1 MSRTGESRANESRP
15 EVRMAATGEPATD
28 ESGAAG
34 SGTSGSATGDS
45 GSAAARTGA
54 STTDEP
60 KMMGNSRAEEPES
73 RRAALLHR
81 LAAAGRELSDA
92 VVLFHTVLAERLG
105 LGASDWKTLGL
116 LERRGAMTAG
126 ELAAH
131 TGLAPASVTG
141 ILDRLERGGWVH
153 RHRDPEDGRRVVVT
167 LDEAVVAERVGACFA
182 GLQRRLAE
190 LYERYSDD
198 QLEFL
203 AGFMEEIAARQ
214 REATGELQS
223 GSAEGGQ

>member
-1 MSRTGESRANESRP
+1 M
-15 EVRMAATGEPATD
+15 
-28 ESGAAG
+28 ESG
-34 SGTSGSATGDS
+34 TGDS
-45 GSAAARTGA
+45 R
-54 STTDEP
+54 TDELLT
-60 KMMGNSRAEEPES
+60 EEPRTAESPS
-73 RRAALLHR
+73 RRGALMQR

-92 VVLFHTVLAERLG
+92 IVLFHTVLAERLG

-116 LERRGAMTAG
+116 LESHGAMTAG

-141 ILDRLERGGWVH
+141 ILDRLERGGWGH
-153 RHRDPEDGRRVVVT
+153 RRRDPEDGRRVVVT
-167 LDEAVVAERVGACFA
+167 LDETVVAERVGACFS
-182 GLQRRLAE
+182 GLQRRLAA

-214 REATGELQS
+214 RDATRELQT
-223 GSAEGGQ
+223 GSASPGDGAAGADRV